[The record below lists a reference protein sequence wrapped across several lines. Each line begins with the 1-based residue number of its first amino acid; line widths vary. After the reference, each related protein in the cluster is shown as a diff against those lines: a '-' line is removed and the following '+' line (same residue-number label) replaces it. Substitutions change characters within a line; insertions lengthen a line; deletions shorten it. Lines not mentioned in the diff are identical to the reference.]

1 MTAVVPIPSSLDDST
16 FEQVAAKLA
25 EAPADAKVLVDARHA
40 RWASPYGLTALLAL
54 AQSREVRPSFAPPE
68 AEDTLSYWARA
79 GFFAH
84 AEELY
89 DFTRAV
95 PRGRAAAESNV
106 LLGITRITI
115 ANDVHE
121 IVGRIQER
129 STAILRD
136 GLGLDPRSTMRFS
149 MTLSEACQNVTEHAG
164 HDGWVAVQSYTWK
177 QRLGRRVVVIA
188 VCDAGIG
195 FRRSLESN
203 VARPR
208 GDRWDDG
215 MALEEGVLR
224 NVSRFR
230 ESGRGQG
237 LSQIRS
243 FVTKFQGKL
252 AVRSGTARIALVPDW
267 DDDVALRENLAP
279 FPGAQVQITIPQ
291 AVPVEG
297 AVGGGGRGANAAAKP
312 SPAARP
318 APPLELL

>member
-54 AQSREVRPSFAPPE
+54 AQSRDVRPSFAPPE
-68 AEDTLSYWARA
+68 ADETLSYWGRA
-79 GFFAH
+79 GFFGH
-84 AEELY
+84 AETVY

-95 PRGRAAAESNV
+95 PRGRAASESNV
-106 LLGITRITI
+106 LLGITRIS
-115 ANDVHE
+115 AAGDVHE
-121 IVGRIQER
+121 IVDRIQER

-136 GLGLDPRSTMRFS
+136 GLGLDLRSTMRFS

-164 HDGWVAVQSYTWK
+164 RDGWVAVQSYTWR

-208 GDRWDDG
+208 SDRWDDG

-252 AVRSGTARIALVPDW
+252 AVRSGTARIALVPEW
-267 DDDVALRENLAP
+267 DDDVALREGLAP

-291 AVPVEG
+291 AVGPQGDPG
-297 AVGGGGRGANAAAKP
+297 ATGGAAAR
-312 SPAARP
+312 PAARP

>member
-1 MTAVVPIPSSLDDST
+1 MTAVVPIPSSLDDVT

-25 EAPADAKVLVDARHA
+25 EAPVDAKILIDARHA

-54 AQSREVRPSFAPPE
+54 AQSREVRPSFAPPD

-79 GFFAH
+79 GFFQH

-95 PRGRAAAESNV
+95 PRGRAPSESNV
-106 LLGITRITI
+106 LLGVTRIS
-115 ANDVHE
+115 AAGDVHE
-121 IVGRIQER
+121 IVTRIQER

-136 GLGLDPRSTMRFS
+136 GLGLDLRSTMRFS

-164 HDGWVAVQSYTWK
+164 RDGWVAVQSYTWK

-203 VARPR
+203 AQRPR
-208 GDRWDDG
+208 NDRWDDG

-252 AVRSGTARIALVPDW
+252 AVRSGTARIALIPDW
-267 DDDVALRENLAP
+267 DDDVALREGLAP

-291 AVPVEG
+291 AVAVPG
-297 AVGGGGRGANAAAKP
+297 APAGGAAHGAGR
-312 SPAARP
+312 PAPTARP
-318 APPLELL
+318 VTPPLELL